1 MKRRLRRPP
10 GVVAKT
16 LNFGGVSVRK
26 PDDRHLLKSLRAG
39 RSEAAAELIR
49 AHYQA
54 VYRFL
59 LHLTRDIPR
68 AEDLT
73 QETFI
78 AAWEGIA
85 TFQGRSTLA
94 TWLHRIAY
102 TKFIDS
108 QRSER
113 RAATLYAR
121 VESRASTPVDPLETA
136 MAVDEARR
144 LYRALDE
151 LDSADRTRLVL
162 HYLQGLSYREMALV
176 LDEPSGTVKWRIR
189 EALNCLRRLLADEV
203 SEHAIPKTAELG
215 PIA

>member
-1 MKRRLRRPP
+1 M
-10 GVVAKT
+10 G
-16 LNFGGVSVRK
+16 K
-26 PDDRHLLKSLRAG
+26 PDDRHLLKSRLAG
-39 RSEAAAELIR
+39 RSQASAELIR

-73 QETFI
+73 QETFV

-113 RAATLYAR
+113 RAATLYQR
-121 VESRASTPVDPLETA
+121 VESRAWAPVAASTVSTA
-136 MAVDEARR
+136 AGW
-144 LYRALDE
+144 
-151 LDSADRTRLVL
+151 S
-162 HYLQGLSYREMALV
+162 
-176 LDEPSGTVKWRIR
+176 
-189 EALNCLRRLLADEV
+189 
-203 SEHAIPKTAELG
+203 
-215 PIA
+215 